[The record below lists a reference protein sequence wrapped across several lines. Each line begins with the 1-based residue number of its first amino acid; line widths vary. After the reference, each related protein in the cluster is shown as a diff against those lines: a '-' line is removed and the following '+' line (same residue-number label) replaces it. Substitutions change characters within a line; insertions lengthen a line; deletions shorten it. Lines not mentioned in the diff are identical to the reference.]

1 MAKKIKDIK
10 VEEPSVKCELDDVVK
25 IIKSIAER
33 LAEIEE
39 LLKDIEYNTHDTTGF
54 RGGRRDK

>member
-1 MAKKIKDIK
+1 MAKKIKENK
-10 VEEPSVKCELDDVVK
+10 VEEPSVKSELDDVVQIVK
-25 IIKSIAER
+25 ALAER

>member
-1 MAKKIKDIK
+1 MAKKIKDK
-10 VEEPSVKCELDDVVK
+10 VEEPSVKSELDDVVQIVK
-25 IIKSIAER
+25 ALAER